1 MAGSYERRVNCSWEA
16 IAIPQYVS
24 HYFSCRIIPN
34 PGLDMGRDGLIDNRH
49 MILAYDTSD
58 FAVTVSPP
66 GYSGKFQNG
75 TYYLP
80 PGIHTPGVHM
90 YARAI
95 FLHKLIGPNLWAQKG
110 LGAHNGTMVK

>member
-16 IAIPQYVS
+16 IAIPKYVS

-34 PGLDMGRDGLIDNRH
+34 PGLDMGRDGIIDNRH

-80 PGIHTPGVHM
+80 PGIHTPGVQ
-90 YARAI
+90 YI
-95 FLHKLIGPNLWAQKG
+95 CTPGLYSCISSLAQICG
-110 LGAHNGTMVK
+110 LKRV